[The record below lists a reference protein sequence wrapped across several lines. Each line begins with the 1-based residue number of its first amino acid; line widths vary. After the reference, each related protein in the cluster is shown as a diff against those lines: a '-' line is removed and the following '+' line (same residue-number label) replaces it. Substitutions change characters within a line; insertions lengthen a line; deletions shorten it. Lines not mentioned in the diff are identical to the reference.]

1 MSKVTL
7 GAHLIKKK
15 EKASKQVQK
24 VDKRF
29 PHPDYYQGSRENDL
43 MLLKVKWS
51 FIVWNQVKKRCIYVN
66 KFVFNLIQYDLFLCV
81 CMDKSINRCA
91 YLYIFQAKCT
101 NMSRQMDPTQA
112 QTGITS

>member
-7 GAHLIKKK
+7 GAHSIKKK
-15 EKASKQVQK
+15 EKASKQAQK

-51 FIVWNQVKKRCIYVN
+51 FIVWNQV
-66 KFVFNLIQYDLFLCV
+66 
-81 CMDKSINRCA
+81 
-91 YLYIFQAKCT
+91 
-101 NMSRQMDPTQA
+101 
-112 QTGITS
+112 